1 MKKILSALLIMVGAF
16 ALTGCEGKE
25 TEKTLVCTRTA
36 TIADGVKMDLRY
48 EVEYKGDYVT
58 KLDSTEKVITD
69 NQEYLDAYEATIL
82 ETYEPYKDIE
92 HYDYDVEVEGN
103 TLTSKV
109 EVDYDKIDTEK
120 LIEIDSANEALIK
133 DGKIKIS
140 DMQAIYE
147 SVGATCK

>member
-1 MKKILSALLIMVGAF
+1 MKKILSALLIIVGVF
-16 ALTGCEGKE
+16 AIAGCEGKE
-25 TEKTLVCTRTA
+25 AEKTLVCTRTA

-58 KLDSTEKVITD
+58 KLDSTEKVIAD
-69 NQEYLDAYEATIL
+69 NKEYLDAYEATIL
-82 ETYEPYKDIE
+82 QTYEPYKDIE

-109 EVDYDKIDTEK
+109 EVDYDEIDTDK
-120 LIEIDSANEALIK
+120 LISIDSANGSLIK

-140 DMQAIYE
+140 DMQAVYE